1 MSKTISIK
9 LKKVQYGGDSI
20 GRDVRIETD
29 IQGRFFAFDKTIT
42 RGSTVEIN
50 HAIAGFT
57 VNEPLNAQLEV
68 KVIEKDRLFKDTGQ
82 NSVLIQFDPQN
93 QTVQEF
99 TTEVR
104 VREWN
109 RIFRKSTAIFTLTFQ
124 VQAHDGL
131 MQYLNYGKENYNQ
144 YDNDIRDVVNYW
156 NGEFAK
162 DTDPPKELLDPNLV
176 KAILYQESRVGND
189 PTAGINIMQVGNP
202 GDPSLKTLRGELPEY
217 WIHDG
222 EQILLQYDAKV
233 EKAKDSI
240 YWGVR
245 WLYHKA
251 QGITTDRRRY
261 WNGWKQAVHGY
272 GPGTQQYTDSVW
284 DIYTHGFKL
293 EKKKKIKLWMII
305 FLLLVMPSLVFGWI
319 AANQG
324 KTYITFED
332 IESTKDYRFYAL
344 VLDGLWFKKIQLGI
358 NYDNAGNWFALD
370 KDKTI
375 AVNYLDIDNDGQS
388 EIIISGPYFDG
399 SIKYLLKREYSGYRI
414 VYNESE
420 YGDISPAFRDQ
431 KVEFKNLGADD
442 NLEVATYFLVP
453 YLNAPDQLWTKY
465 YYYDWDGVYKFY
477 KKYKTDCPCPFAA
490 NPPQSELKK
499 YISNSSE

>member
-176 KAILYQESRVGND
+176 KAILY
-189 PTAGINIMQVGNP
+189 
-202 GDPSLKTLRGELPEY
+202 
-217 WIHDG
+217 
-222 EQILLQYDAKV
+222 
-233 EKAKDSI
+233 
-240 YWGVR
+240 WGVR

-399 SIKYLLKREYSGYRI
+399 SIKYLGNSQQWFY
-414 VYNESE
+414 
-420 YGDISPAFRDQ
+420 
-431 KVEFKNLGADD
+431 
-442 NLEVATYFLVP
+442 P
-453 YLNAPDQLWTKY
+453 YP
-465 YYYDWDGVYKFY
+465 
-477 KKYKTDCPCPFAA
+477 
-490 NPPQSELKK
+490 
-499 YISNSSE
+499 